1 MIVPIAKILTAIR
14 KTTNASDGFE
24 KLLAISSS
32 QAKYADWEKVHFPKC
47 FEKDVCDAAKW
58 IEKSLARYPATG
70 VYLGLDTL
78 NQRRGWGTNVE
89 IGMNS
94 EADPAKINIDWV
106 FNCERYGKKH
116 LIRGLY
122 ELHRTYQKFDL
133 EYPASLVADYALFLG
148 YSGLVLAAALERA
161 RFRRDCMFVWG
172 FHDGDL
178 FLLCRTTAKG
188 VERLAQQAS

>member
-1 MIVPIAKILTAIR
+1 MSISKILTAIR
-14 KTTNASDGFE
+14 KATNASDAFD
-24 KLLAISSS
+24 KLVAIASSH
-32 QAKYADWEKVHFPKC
+32 AKYADWEKLRFPKC
-47 FEKDVCDAAKW
+47 FEKDVRDAAKW
-58 IEKSLARYPATG
+58 IEKSLADYPAAG

-78 NQRRGWGTNVE
+78 NERRGWGTNLE

-94 EADPAKINIDWV
+94 HADPSKKNIDWV
-106 FNCERYGKKH
+106 FNCEQYGKKH

-122 ELHRTYQKFDL
+122 ELHRSYQKFDL
-133 EYPASLVADYALFLG
+133 EYPADLEADYALFLG

-178 FLLCRTTAKG
+178 FLLCRTSAKG
-188 VERLAQQAS
+188 VERLAQQAA